1 MFNAKYKLDIKKKVL
16 KHWTRAVISCILE
29 KSLFLITCANKL
41 CTLYRHLLIVCHCL
55 ARTLYICVNREKPEY
70 SNEKERGAMLGAEE
84 HGSEVARLLLRI
96 SQEYEAAQR
105 GLTGLA
111 FGTSKHEF
119 ITAKM
124 ENMGQLHSELQS
136 IVGEEAIA
144 LIADALESL

>member
-1 MFNAKYKLDIKKKVL
+1 
-16 KHWTRAVISCILE
+16 
-29 KSLFLITCANKL
+29 
-41 CTLYRHLLIVCHCL
+41 
-55 ARTLYICVNREKPEY
+55 VNREKLEY

-136 IVGEEAIA
+136 IVGDEAIA
-144 LIADALESL
+144 LIADTLESL